1 VFTIIETL
9 RAKRFISSST
19 LIVFDMAKD
28 NIDKQSYNTIAFE
41 WTEDRKNSF
50 GSNLIIDFA
59 NGYFVRREF

>member
-1 VFTIIETL
+1 
-9 RAKRFISSST
+9 
-19 LIVFDMAKD
+19 MAKD